1 MLSALPAPVRV
12 LISVTTSASRDMSGS
27 SAWSDS
33 ALRARAGASAPRSPF
48 ALDSLSLSTWERW
61 LANRSLGEFIWSH
74 NATNSCWVAY
84 IVQKVCEMS
93 EDLIYLNMEIN
104 ESLSFNL
111 PPLLS

>member
-74 NATNSCWVAY
+74 IMQQILVGSHT
-84 IVQKVCEMS
+84 
-93 EDLIYLNMEIN
+93 
-104 ESLSFNL
+104 LSKKFVRCQRI
-111 PPLLS
+111 